1 MIEEKIVELIKKEL
15 NVDDFDLEE
24 NLVDTYEID
33 SISLLDFFMI
43 IEDEFDIEF
52 EDEELEKLKSAEDII
67 SLVEKK
73 TE

>member
-1 MIEEKIVELIKKEL
+1 MIEERIIELIKNEL
-15 NVDDFDLEE
+15 NIDEFDLEE

-43 IEDEFDIEF
+43 IEDEYDIEF
-52 EDEELEKLKSAEDII
+52 EDEELEKLKSAQDII
-67 SLVEKK
+67 DLIEKK